1 MSRLRVTVV
10 TNLFPSAV
18 RLNRAAYN
26 RQQFCRLAE
35 DHDVTV
41 LVAVAWLEW
50 IKNIGSFKET
60 KYGKLK
66 VKYFP
71 FFYIPKIAVYL
82 HSAFLFCSMLPQIPF
97 LKRYKPDVVL
107 ASWAFPDA
115 VASATWCRIL
125 DLPLVVK
132 VHGSDINVK
141 ANSPAQAKQIRW
153 ALSRAKS
160 VICVSN
166 ALCNRLMDLGV
177 ESNRIKLLYNG
188 VDLDVFG
195 PGNRREANLS
205 IGLEEHQKKILFV
218 GNLEIT
224 KGCKELL
231 LSSVDLLRSDNNVHL
246 YYIGRG
252 RAEKE
257 LKHYAEKA
265 GCSRNVHFRGEIK
278 HAELTHWYNAVD
290 LISLPSYNE
299 GVPNVLLEAMACGL
313 PVVATRVGGI
323 PEVVSEGCGI
333 LVESK
338 DTDALKVALHNALNT
353 QWDRELIIDNIKSM
367 SWTANITQLEEVL
380 YKSATE
386 NGCSK

>member
-1 MSRLRVTVV
+1 MVV
-10 TNLFPSAV
+10 TNLFPSPV

-26 RQQFCRLAE
+26 RQQFSRLAE

-41 LVAVAWLEW
+41 LVAVVWLEW
-50 IKNIGSFKET
+50 IKNIGSFKKT

-71 FFYIPKIAVYL
+71 FFYIPKFAVYL

-97 LKRYKPDVVL
+97 LKRNKPDVLL

-115 VASATWCRIL
+115 VASAAWCQIL
-125 DLPLVVK
+125 GLPLVVK

-141 ANSPAQAKQIRW
+141 AQIPAQAKQIRW

-160 VICVSN
+160 VISVSK
-166 ALCNRLMDLGV
+166 ALCDRLMDLGI
-177 ESNRIKLLYNG
+177 EGNRLKLIYNG
-188 VDLDVFG
+188 VDLDVFI
-195 PGNRREANLS
+195 PRDRRKANLS
-205 IGLEEHQKKILFV
+205 IGLDECQKKILFV

-224 KGCKELL
+224 KGCNELL
-231 LSSVDLLRSDNNVHL
+231 LASIDLMRSDNNVHL
-246 YYIGRG
+246 YFIGRG
-252 RAEKE
+252 RAENE
-257 LKHYAEKA
+257 LKTCAEEA
-265 GCSRNVHFRGEIK
+265 GCSSNVHFKGELK
-278 HAELTHWYNAVD
+278 HAELANWYSAVD

-323 PEVVSEGCGI
+323 PEVVAEGCGI

-338 DTDALKVALHNALNT
+338 DTDALNAALNNALNK
-353 QWDRELIIDNIKSM
+353 QWDREMIIDSVRSM
-367 SWTANITQLEEVL
+367 SWTANITQLEKAL
-380 YKSATE
+380 YTSAME
-386 NGCSK
+386 NGNSK